1 MASTKQFISDGEVL
15 AQAKNRHEETLL
27 GVRLKS
33 LRLKEVMHEDFL
45 AKQKDRLIELRKQSL
60 KTSGS
65 SPNPRMYGDPIP
77 SVQTNVY
84 QKPWAYTFSETTH
97 NAVYKE
103 LAQLPRKLAHR
114 RKPGIVPR
122 SVAHSAPASNIQRR
136 ETPNQTK
143 HRPESGWV
151 THSDIKKSNVSSDAE
166 GGNGVTIRAQSC
178 YLPRY
183 SENHYSE
190 ATKSLNSNGVRF
202 CPTTKRPQT
211 CQNIPFVVPDNYI
224 DTNRKQKVESGPIV
238 KIDADEINALDN
250 DEIDYA
256 RKLIGNPSKMV
267 RYVYHHRSKDDS
279 PYVCY
284 KGRKLFNYIKP
295 QERYKKD
302 PLDLMRREKLVMK
315 LSMTS
320 SESLEESRK
329 SALKAREA
337 FPKAARIRLLNH
349 LIENNANNK
358 SKRPC
363 LDYNAQ
369 LQARING
376 FLNSIDEYC
385 QTSTT
390 SSSISTTNK

>member
-27 GVRLKS
+27 GVRLQS
-33 LRLKEVMHEDFL
+33 LRLKEVMHEDCL
-45 AKQKDRLIELRKQSL
+45 AKQKERLIELRKQSL
-60 KTSGS
+60 RTSGS

-103 LAQLPRKLAHR
+103 LAQLPRKLPQR

-122 SVAHSAPASNIQRR
+122 SLAHSAPASNIRR
-136 ETPNQTK
+136 GETPIQTK
-143 HRPESGWV
+143 NRPKSGWV
-151 THSDIKKSNVSSDAE
+151 THSGIKNSNVTSDAE
-166 GGNGVTIRAQSC
+166 GENGVQIRPQSC

-183 SENHYSE
+183 SGNHYSG
-190 ATKSLNSNGVRF
+190 ATKPLDSNSVRF
-202 CPTTKRPQT
+202 CPTTERPQT
-211 CQNIPFVVPDNYI
+211 CQNIRFGVPDKYI
-224 DTNRKQKVESGPIV
+224 DNNRKQKVESDPIV
-238 KIDADEINALDN
+238 NIRSDEINVPDN
-250 DEIDYA
+250 DEIDYT
-256 RKLIGNPSKMV
+256 KNLIGNPRKMA
-267 RYVYHHRSKDDS
+267 RYVYHHRSKEES

-376 FLNSIDEYC
+376 FLKSIDEYC
-385 QTSTT
+385 ETSTMP
-390 SSSISTTNK
+390 SAMSTANK